1 MEENINEV
9 QGTNNNDVFIV
20 NGVANNSF
28 MKESTTKISILSLLF
43 SIFYPV
49 GYFYKQWKEIK
60 KNNEKY
66 KNISPFWRGILYPI
80 YMFPFTKI
88 VQNLVIEKENIDLKS
103 KTLSEEEKNTLKTE
117 YQKINKL
124 TPIPYI
130 YLILILI
137 TFMIA
142 FLKILKGG
150 SAVVIWFIVSMS
162 LTYLQKAIDKILPAN
177 HPKGKVL
184 TFGDFLAVP
193 TIAIAIL
200 VPTLFFTIKALH
212 CWNLN
217 GNTLSNTC
225 ENYSFN
231 FPLDTEIKFDPK
243 NNSFCKANQQEQL
256 CFQRVVLD
264 NPANFNLET
273 LADGEPKT
281 NIIMDKFSKQYSGNT
296 THCFKE
302 RIPNG
307 PYYNVCIMKIEKQQP
322 IYFAFLDYSFTGSIE
337 NLEKLMNSYK
347 NL

>member
-1 MEENINEV
+1 MEENINEIKE
-9 QGTNNNDVFIV
+9 NNNDVFIV
-20 NGVANNSF
+20 NGVANYSF
-28 MKESTTKISILSLLF
+28 VKESTTKISILSLLF

-60 KNNEKY
+60 KNNESY

-88 VQNLVIEKENIDLKS
+88 VQDLITQKENIDLKS
-103 KTLSEEEKNTLKTE
+103 ETLSAEERNNLKTE

-162 LTYLQKAIDKILPAN
+162 LTLIQKAINKILPSN

-193 TIAIAIL
+193 VIAVIL
-200 VPTLFFTIKALH
+200 LFPIFFHATQAAMCFKIE
-212 CWNLN
+212 
-217 GNTLSNTC
+217 GNILKNTC
-225 ENYSFN
+225 ENYSFT
-231 FPLDTEIKFDPK
+231 FPLDTKIQFRSE
-243 NNSFCKANQQEQL
+243 SFCQANQQEQL
-256 CFQRVVLD
+256 CFQRVVFD

-307 PYYNVCIMKIEKQQP
+307 PYYNVCIMKIEKQKP
-322 IYFAFLDYSFTGSIE
+322 IYFAFWDYSFTVSME